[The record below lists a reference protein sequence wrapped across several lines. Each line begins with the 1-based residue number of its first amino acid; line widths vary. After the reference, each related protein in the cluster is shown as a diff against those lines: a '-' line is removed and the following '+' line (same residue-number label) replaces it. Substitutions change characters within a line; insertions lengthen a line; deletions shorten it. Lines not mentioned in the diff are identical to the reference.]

1 MEKFE
6 QQIQEAKSKKNLAAF
21 IIKIN
26 KDIDFQNYL
35 KNKTLYLN
43 ENYNNV
49 TINQRLYHLYYNCGL
64 EICPICNK
72 PKKWNIKNKF
82 SAKHKT
88 LNYNRTCGSTS
99 CKLTASNFKN
109 ITFKKYGVENISQTD
124 LWKNK
129 IKNTYQ
135 TKYNTDYYFQTD
147 EFKEKF
153 IITNLKKRGTK
164 HHLQTQECLN
174 KQKQTNLKKY
184 GFECNLQDVKKREK
198 TCLEKYGETS
208 PMKTEQIKEKV
219 KQTNLKKY
227 GVEWIMGSDEFKKK
241 VKQTNLRKYGVEH
254 NSQIS
259 ETIEKRNRSKYQWKE
274 YTLPS
279 GKIVKVQGYENKYLN
294 ELFLNGY
301 NEKDIFISN
310 RDIENQI
317 GKIFYFDNMQQ
328 RRYFPD
334 FYIKSE
340 NKIIEVKSK
349 YTYKINEIINLNKKQ
364 ACLDL
369 GFNFKFIIYD

>member
-1 MEKFE
+1 M
-6 QQIQEAKSKKNLAAF
+6 
-21 IIKIN
+21 
-26 KDIDFQNYL
+26 
-35 KNKTLYLN
+35 
-43 ENYNNV
+43 
-49 TINQRLYHLYYNCGL
+49 
-64 EICPICNK
+64 
-72 PKKWNIKNKF
+72 
-82 SAKHKT
+82 
-88 LNYNRTCGSTS
+88 
-99 CKLTASNFKN
+99 TASNFKN